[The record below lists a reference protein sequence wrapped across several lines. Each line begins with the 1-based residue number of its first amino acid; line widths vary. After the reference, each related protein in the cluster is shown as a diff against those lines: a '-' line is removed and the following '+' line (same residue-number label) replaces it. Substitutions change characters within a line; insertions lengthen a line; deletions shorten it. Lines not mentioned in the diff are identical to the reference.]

1 MTSRK
6 LAASAAQHTREMG
19 ANGYFDHDSLG
30 ASPFWKRIQRWYPS
44 SGWSEFGGKPSRIVT
59 VDFGTR
65 R

>member
-1 MTSRK
+1 VTSRK

-44 SGWSEFGGKPSRIVT
+44 SGWSEFGGKPSRS
-59 VDFGTR
+59 
-65 R
+65 